1 MNEGYECKRLSHEF
15 QLIRIKRHVE
25 DIEDPEQLRLLV
37 LHLVGLLDGAKAM
50 IKDLIE
56 ERDRSEI

>member
-1 MNEGYECKRLSHEF
+1 M
-15 QLIRIKRHVE
+15 E